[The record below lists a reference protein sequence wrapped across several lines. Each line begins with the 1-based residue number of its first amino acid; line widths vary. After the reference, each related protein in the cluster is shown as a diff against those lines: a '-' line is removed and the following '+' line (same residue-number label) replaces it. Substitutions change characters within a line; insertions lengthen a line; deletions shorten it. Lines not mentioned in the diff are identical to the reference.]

1 MSTLSITRMVVPFV
15 TIGAVA
21 VVTVVFADRYVR
33 PQLSDDRAI
42 VATAP
47 APPAA
52 SPPAASEQQDR
63 LQNQEPSKLAAVQ
76 PETDRLAATPNAPK
90 GADNKGADTKGPD
103 TKGPDNKGPDKTSDK
118 PMDQNAAAPE
128 FDVSSIQPTGE
139 AVVAG
144 RAAPGATVEL
154 LRNGELHDRTVADK
168 DGQFVM
174 IPHPLPPGNYDLTL
188 RSRQPDGKEATSKQ
202 RVAVAVEAP
211 ASRQPAIVS
220 SKPSEPTASTPP
232 PAAAPAKVAEAT
244 RAEHSAEAAQTRPA
258 GSKDTAPIRRSQLAA
273 AEAAVLPR
281 AASQS
286 VGGTPRLTTATVS
299 RGDSLWR
306 ISQRALGAGT
316 RYSVLYNAN
325 RDRIR
330 NADLIYPGQ
339 VFIVPAR

>member
-1 MSTLSITRMVVPFV
+1 MSTLSISRMVVPFV

-52 SPPAASEQQDR
+52 SQPAASEQQDR
-63 LQNQEPSKLAAVQ
+63 AQNQEPSKLAAVQ
-76 PETDRLAATPNAPK
+76 AETDRLTTTLSAPK
-90 GADNKGADTKGPD
+90 E
-103 TKGPDNKGPDKTSDK
+103 PDKTPDRTSEK
-118 PMDQNAAAPE
+118 PPAQDAAPPE
-128 FDVSSIQPTGE
+128 FDVASIQPTGE

-174 IPHPLPPGNYDLTL
+174 IPRPLPPGNYDLTL
-188 RSRQPDGKEATSKQ
+188 RSTQPDGKEATSKQ

-211 ASRQPAIVS
+211 ASRQPAIAS
-220 SKPSEPTASTPP
+220 SKPNEPSVQTPPTAF
-232 PAAAPAKVAEAT
+232 AAAASPKLAEAGK
-244 RAEHSAEAAQTRPA
+244 AEHGAEAAQTRPA
-258 GSKDTAPIRRSQLAA
+258 GAKETTALRRSQLAA

-281 AASQS
+281 TSSSAS
-286 VGGTPRLTTATVS
+286 TPRLTTTTVA

-325 RDRIR
+325 RERIR

-339 VFIVPAR
+339 VFVLPAR

>member
-1 MSTLSITRMVVPFV
+1 MVVPFV
-15 TIGAVA
+15 VIGAVA
-21 VVTVVFADRYVR
+21 LVTVVFADRYVR

-42 VATAP
+42 VANAPTAP
-47 APPAA
+47 AA
-52 SPPAASEQQDR
+52 SQPGTGEQDTGQD
-63 LQNQEPSKLAAVQ
+63 QAPNKLAAVQ
-76 PETDRLAATPNAPK
+76 AETDHLAATLNPPK
-90 GADNKGADTKGPD
+90 A
-103 TKGPDNKGPDKTSDK
+103 PDKTSDK
-118 PMDQNAAAPE
+118 SPDKASDKAADQDAATPE
-128 FDVSSIQPTGE
+128 FDVASIQPTGE

-174 IPHPLPPGNYDLTL
+174 IPRPLPPGNYDLTL
-188 RSRQPDGKEATSKQ
+188 RARQPDGKEATSKQ

-211 ASRQPAIVS
+211 ASQQSTIAS
-220 SKPSEPTASTPP
+220 SRPSESGVQTPP
-232 PAAAPAKVAEAT
+232 PAAPAVASPKVAEAAK
-244 RAEHSAEAAQTRPA
+244 AEHNAEAAQTRPT
-258 GSKDTAPIRRSQLAA
+258 GSKDTSPIRRSQLAA

-281 AASQS
+281 ATSQS
-286 VGGTPRLTTATVS
+286 TGSTPRLTTATVA

-339 VFIVPAR
+339 VFVLPAR

>member
-1 MSTLSITRMVVPFV
+1 MSTLSISRMVVPFV

-47 APPAA
+47 AP
-52 SPPAASEQQDR
+52 SQPAASEQQDR
-63 LQNQEPSKLAAVQ
+63 GQNGEPSKLAAVQ
-76 PETDRLAATPNAPK
+76 AETDRLTATLNPPK
-90 GADNKGADTKGPD
+90 GSDKT
-103 TKGPDNKGPDKTSDK
+103 PDK
-118 PMDQNAAAPE
+118 PLDQDAAAPE
-128 FDVSSIQPTGE
+128 FDVASIQPTGE

-174 IPHPLPPGNYDLTL
+174 IPRALPPGNYDLTL

-211 ASRQPAIVS
+211 ASRQPVIAS
-220 SKPSEPTASTPP
+220 SKPNEPSAQTPAP
-232 PAAAPAKVAEAT
+232 AVAAAAPPKVAVEAGT
-244 RAEHSAEAAQTRPA
+244 AEHGAKTEHSAEAAQARPA
-258 GSKDTAPIRRSQLAA
+258 GSKETATIRRSQLAA

-281 AASQS
+281 TSSTAS
-286 VGGTPRLTTATVS
+286 TPRFTTATVA

-339 VFIVPAR
+339 VFVLPSR

>member
-15 TIGAVA
+15 AIGAVA

-47 APPAA
+47 AAPPA
-52 SPPAASEQQDR
+52 SQPAAVGQDAPVGQDQQ
-63 LQNQEPSKLAAVQ
+63 PSKLAAVQ
-76 PETDRLAATPNAPK
+76 AETDRLADTLSAPK
-90 GADNKGADTKGPD
+90 TQDKT
-103 TKGPDNKGPDKTSDK
+103 PDKTQEKTSEK
-118 PMDQNAAAPE
+118 PPDQGASAPE
-128 FDVSSIQPTGE
+128 FDVASIQPTGE

-174 IPHPLPPGNYDLTL
+174 IPRPLPPGNYDLTL
-188 RSRQPDGKEATSKQ
+188 RSRQSDGKEATSKQ

-211 ASRQPAIVS
+211 ASQQPKIAS
-220 SKPSEPTASTPP
+220 SNPNEPGIQTAP
-232 PAAAPAKVAEAT
+232 PAAPAAAAPKVAVEAGK
-244 RAEHSAEAAQTRPA
+244 AEHHAEAAQTRPV
-258 GSKDTAPIRRSQLAA
+258 GPKDTAPIRRSQLAA

-281 AASQS
+281 AASPS
-286 VGGTPRLTTATVS
+286 NASSLRMTTTTVT

-339 VFIVPAR
+339 VFVLPAKRREE

>member
-1 MSTLSITRMVVPFV
+1 MSTLSISRMVVPFV

-47 APPAA
+47 PAA
-52 SPPAASEQQDR
+52 SQPAASEQQDR
-63 LQNQEPSKLAAVQ
+63 GQNQEPSKLAAVQ
-76 PETDRLAATPNAPK
+76 AETDRLSATLNAPK
-90 GADNKGADTKGPD
+90 GPD
-103 TKGPDNKGPDKTSDK
+103 KGPDKTPDK
-118 PMDQNAAAPE
+118 PLDQDAAAPE
-128 FDVSSIQPTGE
+128 FDVASIQPTGE

-174 IPHPLPPGNYDLTL
+174 IPRALPPGNYDLTL

-211 ASRQPAIVS
+211 ASRQPVIAS
-220 SKPSEPTASTPP
+220 SKPNEPSAQTPAP
-232 PAAAPAKVAEAT
+232 AVAAAAPPKVAVEAGT
-244 RAEHSAEAAQTRPA
+244 AEHSAKTEHSAEAAQARPA
-258 GSKDTAPIRRSQLAA
+258 GSKETATIRRSQLAA

-281 AASQS
+281 TSSTAS
-286 VGGTPRLTTATVS
+286 TPRFTTATVA

-339 VFIVPAR
+339 VFVLPSR